1 MKDGR
6 NISTEIGVVITNLN
20 NLSCIAAVL
29 CNSIPTAPVYL
40 DPETEANI
48 FDLFANDI
56 EAAVE
61 TLRTIYEIIPANLY
75 AEDFG
80 RKENPNE

>member
-6 NISTEIGVVITNLN
+6 SISTEIGVVITQLN
-20 NLSCIAAVL
+20 NLHCTAEVL
-29 CNSIPTAPVYL
+29 CDSIAYAPV
-40 DPETEANI
+40 DFDVETISNI
-48 FDLFANDI
+48 FDLFSNDI

-61 TLRTIYEIIPANLY
+61 ALRTIYEIIPANLY
-75 AEDFG
+75 AEDFR